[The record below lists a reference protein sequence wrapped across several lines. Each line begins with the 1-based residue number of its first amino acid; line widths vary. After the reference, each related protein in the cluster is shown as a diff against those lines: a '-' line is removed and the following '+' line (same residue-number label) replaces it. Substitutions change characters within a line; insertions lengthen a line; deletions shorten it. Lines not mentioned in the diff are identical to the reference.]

1 MLRTQKGCKNVSFCT
16 LVGLIEVDVTL
27 AERMAGTTRLEL
39 ATSAVTVIHSLD
51 STESIGYVGNSRQP
65 SGLLGMVGRI
75 LCNGLCNARS
85 KMQSPPLPGRPA
97 MSIAFE
103 SSEVQIAEAART
115 SAPHVR

>member
-1 MLRTQKGCKNVSFCT
+1 MSFCT

-65 SGLLGMVGRI
+65 SGPLGMIGRI
-75 LCNGLCNARS
+75 LFNELFNAS
-85 KMQSPPLPGRPA
+85 A
-97 MSIAFE
+97 AFE
-103 SSEVQIAEAART
+103 
-115 SAPHVR
+115 APS

>member
-1 MLRTQKGCKNVSFCT
+1 MSFCT

-65 SGLLGMVGRI
+65 LGLLGMVGRV
-75 LCNGLCNARS
+75 LCNGLCNASSVFLNPRRKVQLRS
-85 KMQSPPLPGRPA
+85 HLCRETGDVHC
-97 MSIAFE
+97 F
-103 SSEVQIAEAART
+103 
-115 SAPHVR
+115 